1 MNPNTSNQSAINA
14 IKPVKMRLGEYLISQ
29 GKLNKTQLEAALA
42 EQRITQERLGMIL
55 TRDGFITR
63 KDLIDAI
70 LATNPDEIHGES
82 HFSARVPY
90 DLLLQLKTMIV
101 NESKTRVHL
110 ATMSGEAQVRVELA
124 QYYPDLEIE
133 FVATNLEQLKNYLQD
148 LNKMLNSDDSL
159 IDKILRKAFA
169 QGISDIH
176 IMPRYNSYTIM
187 FRHLGVKKHAHEGTL
202 EEYNT
207 LAARIKDLSRMDI
220 AERRVPQ
227 DGGFQMEYNGKL
239 VDLRVATVPTGTA
252 EVIVIR
258 LLDPDKVQPT
268 LDGLGITAVDDWR
281 RGVSRNN
288 GLCLICGPTG
298 SGKTTTLN
306 ATLKEMDRFG
316 KSIYTLEDPVEFR
329 IPYIAQV
336 NVNHALNLD
345 FARGIRAFMRAD
357 PDVIVVGEIRDQ
369 ETARNAVKAGETGH
383 LVLGTLHTKS
393 VTSTIDRL
401 RDLGI
406 PEYELVY
413 LLRSIMVQQLI
424 RTLCPHCRGSGCAAC
439 METGY
444 ASRTIISE
452 CAYFRGEEEVR
463 RLIRKEVFW
472 TTIVE
477 DAVNKFKEGITDE
490 REIQRLF
497 GEESKELMEQAKK
510 ELQELADKGQAPI
523 QVDLDKHTAIGSKD

>member
-1 MNPNTSNQSAINA
+1 MNPKDNNSLKSEHEQPR
-14 IKPVKMRLGEYLISQ
+14 KVRLGEYLISK
-29 GKLNKTQLEAALA
+29 GKLNQVQLQAALA

-55 TRDGFITR
+55 TRGGFITR

-90 DLLLQLKTMIV
+90 DVLIQLKTMIV

-110 ATMSGEAQVRVELA
+110 ATMSSEAQVRVDLA
-124 QYYPDLEIE
+124 QYYPDLKME

-159 IDKILRKAFA
+159 IDKLLRKAFA
-169 QGISDIH
+169 QGASDIH
-176 IMPRYNSYTIM
+176 IMPRYSSYTVM
-187 FRHLGVKKHAHEGTL
+187 FRHLGVRQHVHEGTL
-202 EEYNT
+202 DEYNT
-207 LAARIKDLSRMDI
+207 LAARVKDLSRMDI
-220 AERRVPQ
+220 AERRIPQ

-252 EVIVIR
+252 ETIVIR

-268 LDGLGITAVDDWR
+268 LDGLGISNVADWR

-357 PDVIVVGEIRDQ
+357 PDVIVVGEIRDT

-393 VTSTIDRL
+393 ITSTIDRM
-401 RDLGI
+401 RDLGV
-406 PEYELVY
+406 PDYELTY
-413 LLRSIMVQQLI
+413 LLRSVMVQQLI
-424 RTLCPHCRGSGCAAC
+424 RTLCTHCHGEGCQVC

-444 ASRTIISE
+444 SARTIISE
-452 CAYFRGEEEVR
+452 CVYLKNEDDVR

-472 TTIVE
+472 KTILE
-477 DAVNKFKEGITDE
+477 DAVEKFRRGITDE
-490 REIQRLF
+490 KEVSRVF
-497 GEESKELMEQAKK
+497 GEEAEALLAAAKAELAAMTEEQRK
-510 ELQELADKGQAPI
+510 ELQGDMAN
-523 QVDLDKHTAIGSKD
+523 HTAIGKKE